1 MPLNIIAFMFV
12 IAGWIEVFCSMKLI
26 YGMKSSIASN
36 LLWWIVF
43 QPLTIINLVFISYI
57 AYAFAEKSEDIEFIV
72 YTLAVFYV
80 MMHVY
85 FLFSIVL
92 LYFVLREGEP
102 TKTTKCVD
110 KPPSYKESLPTP
122 A

>member
-1 MPLNIIAFMFV
+1 MTLIAFVFV

-26 YGMKSSIASN
+26 SGMKSSIPSN
-36 LLWWIVF
+36 LLWWIAF
-43 QPLTIINLVFISYI
+43 QPLTIINLIFISHI
-57 AYAFAEKSEDIEFIV
+57 AHVFAEKSEGIEFVV

-85 FLFSIVL
+85 FLISIAL
-92 LYFVLREGEP
+92 LYFVMRESEP
-102 TKTTKCVD
+102 SETTKCVD
-110 KPPSYKESLPTP
+110 KPPSYEESLPIC